1 MSRKSEEQRNRMAA
15 SLRQT
20 PQKAAQDPEHENLSP
35 VGSDIPKRPI
45 APRAKPVRITVD
57 LAPDLHR
64 RLKVWAVESDASLAD
79 VLRILATRMLD
90 DHDQGDAVRRAL
102 HS

>member
-20 PQKAAQDPEHENLSP
+20 PQKAAQDPEQEKLSP
-35 VGSDIPKRPI
+35 VASDKPARPI
-45 APRAKPVRITVD
+45 PPRAKPVRITVD

-64 RLKVWAVESDASLAD
+64 RLKVWAVESDASIAD
-79 VLRILATRMLD
+79 VLRTLATRMLD
-90 DHDQGDAVRRAL
+90 DRDQGDAVRRAL